1 MSRKLF
7 LTIAGVLACF
17 FGLGMLAAPQQV
29 LSNMARDAREAELVL
44 QWMGVV
50 LFSVGIVNLLSRD
63 DPGSRA
69 LRAVM
74 IGNIVLHL
82 LGFGIDVYHHLL
94 GFVQASGV
102 MMGAVVHGVLT
113 AGFA

>member
-7 LTIAGVLACF
+7 LTVAGVLACF
-17 FGLGMLAAPQQV
+17 FGLGMLAAPQQM

-63 DPGSRA
+63 DPESR
-69 LRAVM
+69 
-74 IGNIVLHL
+74 
-82 LGFGIDVYHHLL
+82 
-94 GFVQASGV
+94 
-102 MMGAVVHGVLT
+102 GAVVHGVLT
-113 AGFA
+113 AGFAYYLSKS